1 MTSARI
7 RALPLTELRSTN
19 LSSLPFR
26 MLPLLQRTAEETFVD
41 LVIAYEAMDEDSD
54 DIEGPA
60 FRLCLPC

>member
-1 MTSARI
+1 
-7 RALPLTELRSTN
+7 
-19 LSSLPFR
+19 

-60 FRLCLPC
+60 FRLFLPC